1 MAATPR
7 STVSRDLTTFG
18 SRWAGAELRG
28 DIAALEALL
37 TDDFVAVGPRGFLLD
52 KRRWLARYE
61 TGALVHDL
69 FTWHTEHLRRHG
81 DGAVLLG
88 VQSQQSVY
96 EGRDVDG
103 HFRATHHLTTAAS
116 AGTSATAAT
125 ARPTWRLAALH
136 LSPIEGTPP
145 ESLAGLTAQ
154 GGRSQAQAAGSTRR
168 GVSER

>member
-1 MAATPR
+1 MAATTTP
-7 STVSRDLTTFG
+7 TVSRDLTTFG
-18 SRWAGAELRG
+18 ARWADAELHG
-28 DIAALEALL
+28 DVPGLEALL

-52 KRRWLARYE
+52 KRGWLARYE

-69 FTWHTEHLRRHG
+69 FTWRTEHLRRHG

-116 AGTSATAAT
+116 AVPSAGTSATV
-125 ARPTWRLAALH
+125 RPAWRLAALH

-145 ESLAGLTAQ
+145 ESLAGAPGPVT
-154 GGRSQAQAAGSTRR
+154 GRRD
-168 GVSER
+168 

>member
-1 MAATPR
+1 MAGTTTP
-7 STVSRDLTTFG
+7 TVSRDLTTFG
-18 SRWAGAELRG
+18 ARWADAELHG
-28 DIAALEALL
+28 DVPGLEALL

-52 KRRWLARYE
+52 KRSWLARYE

-69 FTWHTEHLRRHG
+69 FTWRTEHLRRHG

-116 AGTSATAAT
+116 AVPSATSAAV
-125 ARPTWRLAALH
+125 RPAWRLAALH

-145 ESLAGLTAQ
+145 ESLAGGT
-154 GGRSQAQAAGSTRR
+154 
-168 GVSER
+168 